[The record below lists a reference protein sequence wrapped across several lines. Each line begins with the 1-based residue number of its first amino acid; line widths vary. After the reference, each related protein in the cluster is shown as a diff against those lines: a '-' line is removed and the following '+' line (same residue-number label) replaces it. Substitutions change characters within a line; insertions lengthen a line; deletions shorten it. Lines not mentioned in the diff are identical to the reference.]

1 MREKKCNFSYL
12 LHKNILR
19 HKKKEV
25 KREEEKREKNYTKG
39 TGERNVA
46 GEYLQSIRFNSIIP
60 LDCYIYEIRLVLVVR
75 ELNACRML
83 R

>member
-1 MREKKCNFSYL
+1 MK
-12 LHKNILR
+12 
-19 HKKKEV
+19 
-25 KREEEKREKNYTKG
+25 EKREKNYTKEKR
-39 TGERNVA
+39 ERSV

-60 LDCYIYEIRLVLVVR
+60 LDYYIYEIRLVLVVR